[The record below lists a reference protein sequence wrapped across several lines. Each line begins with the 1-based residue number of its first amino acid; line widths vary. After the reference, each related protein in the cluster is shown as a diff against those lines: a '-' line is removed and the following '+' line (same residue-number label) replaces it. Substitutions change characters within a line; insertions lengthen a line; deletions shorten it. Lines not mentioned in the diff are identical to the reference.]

1 MDEPA
6 CQLLGVL
13 VGRCR
18 LSLGKLHFQAHQS
31 AKARDEFTLP
41 GGMVAPDKHE
51 MLCHDLL
58 LIEAWREHVFSRL
71 AAHVPEEAAPKCNY
85 VLHHGPLC
93 PTRWACSCATSTR
106 ARQ

>member
-13 VGRCR
+13 IGRCR

-58 LIEAWREHVFSRL
+58 LIEAWREHVFSRFARKNESRGSSKWGL
-71 AAHVPEEAAPKCNY
+71 SY
-85 VLHHGPLC
+85 L
-93 PTRWACSCATSTR
+93 RW
-106 ARQ
+106 